1 MLGVAVVFATAAAA
15 DAAVPPPLGD
25 DGSYHVVRSWNTT
38 QSEPTGFLVPSTIL
52 ATTAGEIY
60 GIANYSSGSSQAII
74 RDSDT
79 GSRLA
84 SWYNPDTSPTGLALD
99 AEENPHV
106 LERNNMTG
114 LWQVTT
120 YDPVGV
126 TLNTAVLTGSED
138 ISLAGLALAED
149 GTIYTINAG
158 ASPNEIASYSSDGTA
173 RPATPLPGLQISYAA
188 FNLNLAADGR
198 LHFSAY
204 SLADGNSVLVGVG
217 TDGGGLAVTALPNA
231 AQTTLG
237 PNDRL
242 FTVQYDGTIVISD
255 TSGAVL
261 DSIPPTAF
269 APSQISPIGIT
280 AATDG
285 GTIFVSGYAY
295 NPDTGESTPGITALQ
310 PLRSPDI
317 VGTAF
322 TALSCEAFS
331 DVVTATGT
339 PPPSFYEIISGV
351 LPPGIT
357 LNGDTGEIAGVPT
370 IDGDFGFT
378 IQAFNGVT
386 PTPDT
391 TTRDTADYTIR
402 VSLKTFA
409 TSAPII
415 SGTPSEGSELT
426 VDVAPWVPVPTEID
440 YVWLRDGQPIDGA
453 TSSTYTLVAAD
464 VGRDISVTVSGTAD
478 CYSPATATSAAL
490 TIPTPAPSPPPAP
503 GPSDPGAPPHGGLA
517 GTGGDTSGLPPLLIS
532 AAMMMTIGAA
542 LILVSRARR
551 RLR

>member
-99 AEENPHV
+99 AAENPHV

-188 FNLNLAADGR
+188 IQPEPR
-198 LHFSAY
+198 RRRSA
-204 SLADGNSVLVGVG
+204 SLLGVQ
-217 TDGGGLAVTALPNA
+217 PRRR
-231 AQTTLG
+231 QLG
-237 PNDRL
+237 PRRSRNGWRGPRRHRTPECRADHSRPERPTLHRAVRRHDRHL
-242 FTVQYDGTIVISD
+242 GHERC
-255 TSGAVL
+255 GARHH
-261 DSIPPTAF
+261 PPTAF

-295 NPDTGESTPGITALQ
+295 NPVTGESTPGITALQ

-339 PPPSFYEIISGV
+339 PPPSFYQVISGV

-440 YVWLRDGQPIDGA
+440 YLWLRDGQPIDGA

-464 VGRDISVTVSGTAD
+464 VGRDISVAVSGTAD

-542 LILVSRARR
+542 LILVSGARR